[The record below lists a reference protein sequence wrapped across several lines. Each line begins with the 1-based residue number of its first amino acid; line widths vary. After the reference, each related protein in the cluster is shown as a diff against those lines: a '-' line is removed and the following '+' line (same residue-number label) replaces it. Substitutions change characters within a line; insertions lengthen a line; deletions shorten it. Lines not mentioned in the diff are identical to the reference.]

1 MLQVH
6 AIRPTDATTQRGIM
20 TTRVHEPIVHRPI
33 KRTAKFIW
41 TLLAVAAFAAAVI
54 VVVLLTTGTGN
65 NSHPAG
71 PGAVVGN
78 GDAGGHVQIDQ
89 CRPTHVVHPC

>member
-1 MLQVH
+1 
-6 AIRPTDATTQRGIM
+6 M

-41 TLLAVAAFAAAVI
+41 TLLAVTALAAAVT
-54 VVVLLTTGTGN
+54 VVVLLTTGTSN
-65 NSHPAG
+65 THPNG
-71 PGAVVGN
+71 PTTVVGH
-78 GDAGGHVQIDQ
+78 GGSGGHVATDQ